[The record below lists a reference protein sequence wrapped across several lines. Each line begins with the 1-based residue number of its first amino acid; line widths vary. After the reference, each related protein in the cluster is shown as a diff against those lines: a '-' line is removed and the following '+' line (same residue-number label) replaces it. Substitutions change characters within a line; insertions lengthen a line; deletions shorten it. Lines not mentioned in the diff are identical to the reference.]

1 MEGSAREA
9 ETRDEGPSHR
19 AWVLD
24 RTDSG
29 KSTEL
34 GRVTEKAR
42 GPSPVDESSEEMA
55 AEPWRYTGFSSH
67 VSTDHLIL

>member
-9 ETRDEGPSHR
+9 ETRNEGPSHR

-24 RTDSG
+24 RTDSR
-29 KSTEL
+29 KSIEL

-42 GPSPVDESSEEMA
+42 GPSPMDESSEGDGGRALEIH
-55 AEPWRYTGFSSH
+55 RLLFTR
-67 VSTDHLIL
+67 IN

>member
-24 RTDSG
+24 GTDSR

-42 GPSPVDESSEEMA
+42 DPSPVDESSEGDGSRALEIH
-55 AEPWRYTGFSSH
+55 RLLFTR
-67 VSTDHLIL
+67 IN